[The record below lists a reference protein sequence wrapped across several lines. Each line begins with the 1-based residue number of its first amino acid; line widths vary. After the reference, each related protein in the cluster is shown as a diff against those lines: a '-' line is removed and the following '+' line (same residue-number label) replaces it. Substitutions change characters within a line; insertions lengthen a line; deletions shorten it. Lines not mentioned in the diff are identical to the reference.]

1 MLLKGGDSLLGS
13 ACVLKCYKY
22 HCTQIETKLISRR
35 IRNLSTLAPLSHINR
50 PTTKGTV
57 HRVLP
62 SFLSLAVWSDE
73 KMEGPGKEYQIRNKT
88 SWRALYAYMY
98 CCTNL
103 DFVIQQLSDED
114 DFKDVKQEVID
125 LAGRWQDLG
134 SSLGVRQSDLD
145 SIQLASAHSPSE
157 CLRKMVILWL
167 RQSYNVR
174 TIGSYPNLSTLF
186 IL

>member
-35 IRNLSTLAPLSHINR
+35 IWNLSTLAPLSHINR

-134 SSLGVRQSDLD
+134 SSLGIRMSDMET
-145 SIQLASAHSPSE
+145 IQSAHASSPND
-157 CLRKMVILWL
+157 CLSKMLLLWL
-167 RQSYNVR
+167 RQSYKVCVCSW
-174 TIGSYPNLSTLF
+174 GSQ
-186 IL
+186 

>member
-1 MLLKGGDSLLGS
+1 MESVGGGNSSCKDSYIMLLKGGDSLLGS

-35 IRNLSTLAPLSHINR
+35 IWNLSTLAPLSHINR

-88 SWRALYAYMY
+88 S
-98 CCTNL
+98 
-103 DFVIQQLSDED
+103 
-114 DFKDVKQEVID
+114 
-125 LAGRWQDLG
+125 
-134 SSLGVRQSDLD
+134 
-145 SIQLASAHSPSE
+145 
-157 CLRKMVILWL
+157 
-167 RQSYNVR
+167 
-174 TIGSYPNLSTLF
+174 
-186 IL
+186 